1 MEGEREFLGAVPPA
15 LAERVSAAGRA
26 RRYGGGQL
34 IHGPGAPSGCL
45 FRIEAGAVRFR
56 TVSAS
61 GEAVEHARLGPGH
74 WFGDIALMADAPPP
88 HDALAEPGTVLRV
101 VPRSRFLALLR
112 EDPSLAV
119 ALARL
124 SSRRLLQAYAA
135 LDALRSLPTEALV
148 ARFLLAHRDEGGM
161 VRLTQAA
168 LAGQVGRSRSAVS
181 PVLNALARAGVIRLG
196 RGVVS
201 VADEAK
207 LRQWADP
214 A

>member
-1 MEGEREFLGAVPPA
+1 MPPG
-15 LAERVSAAGRA
+15 LAERVRAAGRL
-26 RRYGGGQL
+26 RRYEGGQL
-34 IHGPGAPSGCL
+34 IHGPAAPSDCL
-45 FRIEAGAVRFR
+45 FRIEAGGVRFR

-61 GEAVEHARLGPGH
+61 GETVEHARLGPGH

-88 HDALAEPGTVLRV
+88 HDALAEPGTALRV
-101 VPRSRFLALLR
+101 VPKSRFLTLLR
-112 EDPSLAV
+112 EDPDLAA

-124 SSRRLLQAYAA
+124 SSRRLLRAYAA

-148 ARFLLAHRDEGGM
+148 ARFLLAHRDEAGA

-168 LAGQVGRSRSAVS
+168 LAGRIGRSRSAVS
-181 PVLNALARAGVIRLG
+181 PVLNAFARAGVIRLG

-201 VADEAK
+201 VMDEAK
-207 LRQWADP
+207 LRQRADP